1 MNIQL
6 IKKRQGR
13 RRFLKTA
20 PLDSSADWMTELA
33 RMKSWIASES
43 QFQLVGH
50 TTYFEVRDSQ
60 ISLMLEVVGVP
71 RNLEQNAWSLL
82 DLEALDALIYQFKN
96 DDLFTI
102 DLESVLASAEKIRS
116 ALSLGENALEAT
128 FHLAIEKEKIAL
140 HFFRQKDYSQNLL

>member
-6 IKKRQGR
+6 IKKKQGR

-20 PLDSSADWMTELA
+20 PLFSIQGWLAEEA
-33 RMKSWIASES
+33 RMKAWIVSES

-50 TTYFEVRDSQ
+50 TTYLEILDSQ

-71 RNLEQNAWSLL
+71 RNLDQIEWSLL
-82 DLEALDALIYQFKN
+82 DLEAADALIYQFKN
-96 DDLFTI
+96 DDLFTV
-102 DLESVLASAEKIRS
+102 DLESVLASAEKIKT
-116 ALSLGENALEAT
+116 ALGSGENKLTLA
-128 FHLAIEKEKIAL
+128 FHLVIEKEKIAL